1 MGTMRTRILRWLGRL
16 GGLLVVFALFTLSA
30 YLSFSQFVRRGVT
43 PVPDVVGL
51 ARSEAEA
58 VLADSGLAM
67 EIDADLE
74 RHDDSVP
81 VDAVLQQKPAARSF
95 AKRGGVV
102 RVGLSQGPEVVE
114 VPDLAGL
121 ELADAR
127 VALGGVGLELGR
139 VMTVYALAGA
149 SGTVVEQD
157 PTAGSVV
164 GYAADVDVYLGEQ
177 SHAET
182 FLMPDLIYR
191 DHDLVRHFFE
201 RRGFQLG
208 GVKPEAYEGVAEGVI
223 LRQYPLA
230 GHPLTRNDVISLVV
244 SIPSHDGA

>member
-1 MGTMRTRILRWLGRL
+1 MRSRLLEWSWRL
-16 GGLLVVFALFTLSA
+16 GGAVVVFSLFTLAA

-43 PVPDVVGL
+43 PVPDVAGL
-51 ARSEAEA
+51 PRAEAEA
-58 VLADSGLAM
+58 LLADSGLILEVEEEA
-67 EIDADLE
+67 ERYDDA
-74 RHDDSVP
+74 VP
-81 VDAVLQQKPAARSF
+81 IGAVLQQKPAARSF
-95 AKRGGVV
+95 AKRGSVV
-102 RVGLSQGPEVVE
+102 RVGLSLGPEVVE

-121 ELADAR
+121 DLAEAR
-127 VALGGVGLELGR
+127 VALAAAGLRMGR
-139 VMTVYALAGA
+139 AVTVFRTSGPA
-149 SGTVVEQD
+149 GTVADQD
-157 PTAGSVV
+157 PLAGSVV

-208 GVKPEAYEGVAEGVI
+208 GVKPEPYEGVAEGVI

-230 GHPLTRNDVISLVV
+230 GHPLSRNDVISLVV
-244 SIPSHDGA
+244 SIPSEGSG

>member
-1 MGTMRTRILRWLGRL
+1 M
-16 GGLLVVFALFTLSA
+16 LLFVLFSLAA

-51 ARSEAEA
+51 PREQAEA
-58 VLADSGLAM
+58 VLADSGL
-67 EIDADLE
+67 DLE
-74 RHDDSVP
+74 VDPEAERYDDTVP
-81 VDAVLQQKPAARSF
+81 AEAVLRQKPAARSL
-95 AKRGGVV
+95 AKRGGTV
-102 RVGLSQGPEVVE
+102 RVGLSLGPEVVE
-114 VPDLAGL
+114 VPDLAGMD
-121 ELADAR
+121 LAGAR
-127 VALGGVGLELGR
+127 VTLSAVGLEMGH
-139 VMTVYALAGA
+139 VSAVYGLAGP

-157 PTAGSVV
+157 PPAGSVV
-164 GYAADVDVYLGEQ
+164 GYAADVDLYFGEQ
-177 SHAET
+177 SHAEA

-208 GVKPEAYEGVAEGVI
+208 GVKPEAYEGVPEGVI

-244 SIPSHDGA
+244 SIPAEDGA